1 MSTTSNPHRI
11 EVELRT
17 PGDVTARMVCDAPV
31 NSPCRLHCGI
41 CEEYLQAEH
50 DSHELSDMGYCLK
63 IEGWFDDEVL
73 ANYAGK
79 PTTLRP
85 DPALITWNGAWTAGS
100 DEPEVPRARIL
111 T

>member
-41 CEEYLQAEH
+41 CEEYLQDDH

-73 ANYAGK
+73 ANYDGRSEERRVGK
-79 PTTLRP
+79 ECVSTCRSRWSPYH
-85 DPALITWNGAWTAGS
+85 
-100 DEPEVPRARIL
+100 
-111 T
+111 